1 MRLNLFSCIIITL
14 RWFRGVLSME
24 FYVRKG
30 SLPELIVV
38 FSPVNIPTGKFG
50 FSRYLKNETR
60 HILFF
65 NCENTWYVDCIDE
78 MHSIVLQ
85 VIEELAPEH
94 VVFYGASMGGYAAMR
109 IGGLFPEYPSFIFGS
124 EIKLYIP
131 GSLSQKQATIKMK
144 NVDLTEFEELDFSN
158 TVALFGIYDPIDL
171 IQYQISLDLG
181 FHSTIPVR
189 SPHAVHEELYYR
201 GLSEKLTQSRTCEEF
216 VNNIPIN
223 FYDKNTPIEQAN
235 FFYEM
240 YFNYKLNNS
249 KEKLERIENIKHPAA
264 YWVMLKNVINTR
276 NITALNQIES
286 DLIRYFK
293 EESEGFSM
301 PAKFSKHIN
310 SIRKKLTEEQN

>member
-1 MRLNLFSCIIITL
+1 MEYYLRKGRLPEIII
-14 RWFRGVLSME
+14 
-24 FYVRKG
+24 
-30 SLPELIVV
+30 V

-50 FSRYLKNETR
+50 FSRYLKNEAR

-85 VIEELAPEH
+85 VIEELTPEH

-131 GSLSQKQATIKMK
+131 GSLSQKQATIKMD
-144 NVDLTEFEELDFSN
+144 NVDLTGFEELDFSN
-158 TVALFGIYDPIDL
+158 TVALFGIYEPIDL
-171 IQYQISLDLG
+171 IQYKISLDLG

-201 GLSEKLTQSRTCEEF
+201 ELSEKLTQSRTCEEF

-223 FYDKNTPIEQAN
+223 FYDENTPLEQADS
-235 FFYEM
+235 FYEM
-240 YFNYKLNNS
+240 FFNYKLNNS
-249 KEKLERIENIKHPAA
+249 KEKLELIQNINHPTA
-264 YWVMLKNVINTR
+264 YWVLLKTVLYTKKSSE
-276 NITALNQIES
+276 LNKIEKN
-286 DLIRYFK
+286 LIRYFE
-293 EESEGFSM
+293 EESEGYSM
-301 PAKFSKHIN
+301 PAKFPKQIS
-310 SIRKKLTEEQN
+310 SIRKKLFNDKESIDH

>member
-1 MRLNLFSCIIITL
+1 
-14 RWFRGVLSME
+14 ME
-24 FYVRKG
+24 YYLRKG
-30 SLPELIVV
+30 RLPELIIV

-50 FSRYLKNETR
+50 FSRYLKNEAR

-85 VIEELAPEH
+85 VIEELTPEH

-131 GSLSQKQATIKMK
+131 GSLSQKQATIKMD
-144 NVDLTEFEELDFSN
+144 NVDLTGFEELDFSN
-158 TVALFGIYDPIDL
+158 TVALFGIYEPIDL
-171 IQYQISLDLG
+171 IQYKISLDLG

-201 GLSEKLTQSRTCEEF
+201 ELSEKLTQSRTCEEF

-223 FYDKNTPIEQAN
+223 FYDENTPLEQADSLYQM
-235 FFYEM
+235 F
-240 YFNYKLNNS
+240 FNYKLNNS
-249 KEKLERIENIKHPAA
+249 KEKLELIQNINHPTA
-264 YWVMLKNVINTR
+264 YWVLLKTVLYTKKSSE
-276 NITALNQIES
+276 LNKIE
-286 DLIRYFK
+286 K
-293 EESEGFSM
+293 
-301 PAKFSKHIN
+301 
-310 SIRKKLTEEQN
+310 T

>member
-1 MRLNLFSCIIITL
+1 
-14 RWFRGVLSME
+14 ME
-24 FYVRKG
+24 FYLRKG
-30 SLPELIVV
+30 GLPELIIV

-50 FSRYLKNETR
+50 FSRYLKNEAR

-85 VIEELAPEH
+85 VIEELTPEH

-131 GSLSQKQATIKMK
+131 GSLSQKQATIKMD
-144 NVDLTEFEELDFSN
+144 NVDLTGFEELDFSN
-158 TVALFGIYDPIDL
+158 TVALFGIYEPIDL
-171 IQYQISLDLG
+171 IQYKISLDLG

-201 GLSEKLTQSRTCEEF
+201 ELSEKLTQSRTCEEF

-223 FYDKNTPIEQAN
+223 FYDENTPLEQADSL
-235 FFYEM
+235 YEM
-240 YFNYKLNNS
+240 FFNYKLNNS
-249 KEKLERIENIKHPAA
+249 KEKLELIQNINHPTA
-264 YWVMLKNVINTR
+264 YWVLLKTVLYTKKSSE
-276 NITALNQIES
+276 LNKIEKN
-286 DLIRYFK
+286 LIRYFE
-293 EESEGFSM
+293 EESEGYSM
-301 PAKFSKHIN
+301 PAKFPKQIS
-310 SIRKKLTEEQN
+310 SIRKKLFNDKESIDH

>member
-1 MRLNLFSCIIITL
+1 
-14 RWFRGVLSME
+14 ME
-24 FYVRKG
+24 YYLRKG
-30 SLPELIVV
+30 RLPELIIV

-50 FSRYLKNETR
+50 FSRYLKNEAR

-85 VIEELAPEH
+85 VIEELTPEH

-131 GSLSQKQATIKMK
+131 GSLSQKQATIKMD
-144 NVDLTEFEELDFSN
+144 NVDLTGFEELDFSN
-158 TVALFGIYDPIDL
+158 TVALFGIYEPIDL
-171 IQYQISLDLG
+171 IQYKISLDLG

-201 GLSEKLTQSRTCEEF
+201 ELSEKLTQSRTCEEF

-223 FYDKNTPIEQAN
+223 FYDENTPLEQADSLYQM
-235 FFYEM
+235 F
-240 YFNYKLNNS
+240 FNYKLNNS
-249 KEKLERIENIKHPAA
+249 KEKLELIQNINHPTA
-264 YWVMLKNVINTR
+264 YWVLLKTVLYTKNNSE
-276 NITALNQIES
+276 LNQIEKN
-286 DLIRYFK
+286 LIRYFE
-293 EESEGFSM
+293 EESEGYSM
-301 PAKFSKHIN
+301 PAKFPKQIS
-310 SIRKKLTEEQN
+310 SIRKKLFNDKESIDH

>member
-1 MRLNLFSCIIITL
+1 
-14 RWFRGVLSME
+14 ME
-24 FYVRKG
+24 FYLRKG
-30 SLPELIVV
+30 GLPELIIV

-50 FSRYLKNETR
+50 FSRYLKNEAR

-85 VIEELAPEH
+85 VIEELTPEH

-131 GSLSQKQATIKMK
+131 GSLSQKQATIKMD
-144 NVDLTEFEELDFSN
+144 NVDLTGFEELDFSN
-158 TVALFGIYDPIDL
+158 TVALFGIYEPIDL
-171 IQYQISLDLG
+171 IQYKISLDLG

-201 GLSEKLTQSRTCEEF
+201 ELSEKLTQSRTCEEF

-223 FYDKNTPIEQAN
+223 FYDENTPLEQADSLYQM
-235 FFYEM
+235 F
-240 YFNYKLNNS
+240 FNYKLNNS
-249 KEKLERIENIKHPAA
+249 KEKLELIQNINHPTA
-264 YWVMLKNVINTR
+264 YWVLLKTILYTKKSSE
-276 NITALNQIES
+276 LNKIEKN
-286 DLIRYFK
+286 LIRYFE
-293 EESEGFSM
+293 EESEGYSM
-301 PAKFSKHIN
+301 PAKFPKQIS
-310 SIRKKLTEEQN
+310 SIRKKLFNDKESIDH

>member
-1 MRLNLFSCIIITL
+1 
-14 RWFRGVLSME
+14 ME
-24 FYVRKG
+24 YYLRKG
-30 SLPELIVV
+30 RLPELIIV

-50 FSRYLKNETR
+50 FSRYLKNEAR

-85 VIEELAPEH
+85 VIEELTPEH

-131 GSLSQKQATIKMK
+131 GSLSQKQATIKMD
-144 NVDLTEFEELDFSN
+144 NVDLTGFEELDFSN
-158 TVALFGIYDPIDL
+158 TVALFGIYEPIDL
-171 IQYQISLDLG
+171 IQYKISLDLG

-201 GLSEKLTQSRTCEEF
+201 ELSEKLTQSRTCEEF

-223 FYDKNTPIEQAN
+223 FYDENTPLEQADS
-235 FFYEM
+235 FYEM
-240 YFNYKLNNS
+240 FFNYKLNNS
-249 KEKLERIENIKHPAA
+249 KEKLELIQNINHPTA
-264 YWVMLKNVINTR
+264 YWVLLKTVLYTKNSSE
-276 NITALNQIES
+276 LNKIEKN
-286 DLIRYFK
+286 LIRYFE
-293 EESEGFSM
+293 EESEGYSM
-301 PAKFSKHIN
+301 PAKFPKQIS
-310 SIRKKLTEEQN
+310 SIRKKLFNDKESIDH

>member
-1 MRLNLFSCIIITL
+1 
-14 RWFRGVLSME
+14 ME
-24 FYVRKG
+24 FHLRKG
-30 SLPELIVV
+30 RLPELIIV

-50 FSRYLKNETR
+50 FSRYLKNEAR

-85 VIEELAPEH
+85 VIEELTPEH

-131 GSLSQKQATIKMK
+131 GSLSQKQATIKMN

-158 TVALFGIYDPIDL
+158 TVALFGIYEPIDL
-171 IQYQISLDLG
+171 IQYKISLDLG

-201 GLSEKLTQSRTCEEF
+201 ELSEKLTQSRTCEEF

-223 FYDKNTPIEQAN
+223 FYDENTPLEHAD

-240 YFNYKLNNS
+240 FFNYKLNNS
-249 KEKLERIENIKHPAA
+249 KEKLGIIENIDHPTA
-264 YWVMLKNVINTR
+264 YWVLLKTVLYTKNSSELNKIER
-276 NITALNQIES
+276 NI
-286 DLIRYFK
+286 IRYFE
-293 EESEGFSM
+293 EESEGYSM
-301 PAKFSKHIN
+301 PAKFPKQIS
-310 SIRKKLTEEQN
+310 SIRKKLFNDVESINH

>member
-1 MRLNLFSCIIITL
+1 
-14 RWFRGVLSME
+14 ME
-24 FYVRKG
+24 YYLRKG
-30 SLPELIVV
+30 RLPELIIV

-50 FSRYLKNETR
+50 FSRYLKNEAR

-85 VIEELAPEH
+85 VIEELTPEH

-131 GSLSQKQATIKMK
+131 GSLSQKQATIKMD
-144 NVDLTEFEELDFSN
+144 NVDLTGFEELDFSN
-158 TVALFGIYDPIDL
+158 TVALFGIYEPIDL
-171 IQYQISLDLG
+171 IQYKISLDLG

-201 GLSEKLTQSRTCEEF
+201 ELSEKLTQSRTCEEF

-223 FYDKNTPIEQAN
+223 FYDENTPLEQADSLYQM
-235 FFYEM
+235 F
-240 YFNYKLNNS
+240 FNYKLNNS
-249 KEKLERIENIKHPAA
+249 KEKLELIQNINHPTA
-264 YWVMLKNVINTR
+264 YWVLLKTVLYTKKSSE
-276 NITALNQIES
+276 LNKIEKN
-286 DLIRYFK
+286 LIRYFE
-293 EESEGFSM
+293 EESEGYSM
-301 PAKFSKHIN
+301 PAKFPKQIS
-310 SIRKKLTEEQN
+310 SIRKKLFNDKESIDH

>member
-1 MRLNLFSCIIITL
+1 MEYYLRKGRLPEIII
-14 RWFRGVLSME
+14 
-24 FYVRKG
+24 
-30 SLPELIVV
+30 V

-50 FSRYLKNETR
+50 FSRYLKNEAR

-85 VIEELAPEH
+85 VIEELTPEH

-131 GSLSQKQATIKMK
+131 GSLSQKQATIKMD
-144 NVDLTEFEELDFSN
+144 NVDLTGFEELDFSN
-158 TVALFGIYDPIDL
+158 TVALFGIYEPIDL
-171 IQYQISLDLG
+171 IQYKISLDLG

-201 GLSEKLTQSRTCEEF
+201 ELSEKLTQSRTCEEF

-223 FYDKNTPIEQAN
+223 FYDENTPLEQADSLYQM
-235 FFYEM
+235 F
-240 YFNYKLNNS
+240 FNYKLNNS
-249 KEKLERIENIKHPAA
+249 KEKLELIQNINHPTA
-264 YWVMLKNVINTR
+264 YWVLLKTVLYTKKSSE
-276 NITALNQIES
+276 LNKIEKN
-286 DLIRYFK
+286 LIRYFE
-293 EESEGFSM
+293 EESEGYSM
-301 PAKFSKHIN
+301 PAKFPKQIS
-310 SIRKKLTEEQN
+310 SIRKKLFNDKESIDH

>member
-1 MRLNLFSCIIITL
+1 
-14 RWFRGVLSME
+14 ME
-24 FYVRKG
+24 YYLRKG
-30 SLPELIVV
+30 RLPELIIV

-50 FSRYLKNETR
+50 FSRYLKNEAR

-85 VIEELAPEH
+85 VIEELTPEH

-131 GSLSQKQATIKMK
+131 GSLSQKQATIKMD
-144 NVDLTEFEELDFSN
+144 NVDLTGFEELDFSN
-158 TVALFGIYDPIDL
+158 TVALFGIYEPIDL
-171 IQYQISLDLG
+171 IQYKISLDLG

-201 GLSEKLTQSRTCEEF
+201 ELSEKLTQSRTCEEF

-223 FYDKNTPIEQAN
+223 FYDENTPLEQADSLYQM
-235 FFYEM
+235 F
-240 YFNYKLNNS
+240 FNYKLNNS
-249 KEKLERIENIKHPAA
+249 KEKLELIQNINHPTA
-264 YWVMLKNVINTR
+264 YWVLLKTVLYTKNSSE
-276 NITALNQIES
+276 LNKIEKN
-286 DLIRYFK
+286 LIRYFE
-293 EESEGFSM
+293 EESEGYSM
-301 PAKFSKHIN
+301 PAKFPKQIS
-310 SIRKKLTEEQN
+310 SIRKKLFNDKESIDH

>member
-1 MRLNLFSCIIITL
+1 
-14 RWFRGVLSME
+14 ME
-24 FYVRKG
+24 FHLKKG
-30 SLPELIVV
+30 KLPELIIV

-50 FSRYLKNETR
+50 FSRYLKNEAR

-65 NCENTWYVDCIDE
+65 NCKNTWYVDCIDE

-85 VIEELAPEH
+85 VIEELSPEH

-144 NVDLTEFEELDFSN
+144 NVDLTGFEELDFSN
-158 TVALFGIYDPIDL
+158 TVALFGIYEPIDL
-171 IQYQISLDLG
+171 IQYKISLNLG

-201 GLSEKLTQSRTCEEF
+201 ELSEKLTQSRTCEEF

-223 FYDKNTPIEQAN
+223 FYDENTPLEQADL
-235 FFYEM
+235 FYEM
-240 YFNYKLNNS
+240 FFNFKLNNS
-249 KEKLERIENIKHPAA
+249 KENLEIIENINHPTA
-264 YWVMLKNVINTR
+264 YWVLLKTILYTKNSSE
-276 NITALNQIES
+276 LNKIEKN
-286 DLIRYFK
+286 LVRYFE
-293 EESEGFSM
+293 EESEGYSM
-301 PAKFSKHIN
+301 PAKFPKQIIA
-310 SIRKKLTEEQN
+310 IRKKLLNDKKSVEH

>member
-1 MRLNLFSCIIITL
+1 
-14 RWFRGVLSME
+14 ME
-24 FYVRKG
+24 FHLKKG
-30 SLPELIVV
+30 KLPELIIV

-50 FSRYLKNETR
+50 FSGYLKNEAR

-65 NCENTWYVDCIDE
+65 NCKNTWYVDCIDE

-85 VIEELAPEH
+85 VMEELSPEH

-144 NVDLTEFEELDFSN
+144 NVDLTGLEELDFSN
-158 TVALFGIYDPIDL
+158 TVALFGIYEPIDL
-171 IQYQISLDLG
+171 IQYKISLNLG

-201 GLSEKLTQSRTCEEF
+201 ELSEKLTQSRTCEEF

-223 FYDKNTPIEQAN
+223 FYDENTPLEQADLFYDIFFN
-235 FFYEM
+235 F
-240 YFNYKLNNS
+240 KLNNS
-249 KEKLERIENIKHPAA
+249 KEKLEIIENINHPTA
-264 YWVMLKNVINTR
+264 YWVLLKTILYTKNSSE
-276 NITALNQIES
+276 LNKIEKN
-286 DLIRYFK
+286 LVRYFE
-293 EESEGFSM
+293 EESEGYSM
-301 PAKFSKHIN
+301 PAKFPKQIIA
-310 SIRKKLTEEQN
+310 IRKKLLNDKKSVEH

>member
-1 MRLNLFSCIIITL
+1 
-14 RWFRGVLSME
+14 ME
-24 FYVRKG
+24 FHLRKG
-30 SLPELIVV
+30 RLPELIIV

-65 NCENTWYVDCIDE
+65 NCENTWYVDCIDK
-78 MHSIVLQ
+78 MHSVVLQ
-85 VIEELAPEH
+85 VIEELSPKH

-131 GSLSQKQATIKMK
+131 GSLSQKQATIKMN

-158 TVALFGIYDPIDL
+158 TVALFGIYEPIDL
-171 IQYQISLDLG
+171 IQYKISLDLG

-201 GLSEKLTQSRTCEEF
+201 ELSEKLTQSRTCEEF
-216 VNNIPIN
+216 VDNIPIN
-223 FYDKNTPIEQAN
+223 FYDENTPLEHAD

-240 YFNYKLNNS
+240 FFNYKLNNS
-249 KEKLERIENIKHPAA
+249 KEKLGIIENIDHPTA
-264 YWVMLKNVINTR
+264 YWVLLKTVLYTKNSSELNKIER
-276 NITALNQIES
+276 NI
-286 DLIRYFK
+286 IRYFE
-293 EESEGFSM
+293 EESEGYSM
-301 PAKFSKHIN
+301 PAKFSKQIS
-310 SIRKKLTEEQN
+310 SIRKKLFNDMESINH

>member
-1 MRLNLFSCIIITL
+1 
-14 RWFRGVLSME
+14 ME
-24 FYVRKG
+24 YYLRKG
-30 SLPELIVV
+30 RLPELIIV

-50 FSRYLKNETR
+50 FSRYLKNEAR

-85 VIEELAPEH
+85 VIEELTPEH

-131 GSLSQKQATIKMK
+131 GSLSQKQATIKMD
-144 NVDLTEFEELDFSN
+144 NVDLTGFEELDFSN
-158 TVALFGIYDPIDL
+158 TVALFGIYEPIDL
-171 IQYQISLDLG
+171 IQYKISLDLG

-201 GLSEKLTQSRTCEEF
+201 ELSEKLTQSRTCEEF

-223 FYDKNTPIEQAN
+223 FYDENTPLEQADSLYQM
-235 FFYEM
+235 F
-240 YFNYKLNNS
+240 FNYKLNNS
-249 KEKLERIENIKHPAA
+249 KEKLELIQNINHPTA
-264 YWVMLKNVINTR
+264 YWVLLKTVLYTKNNSE
-276 NITALNQIES
+276 LNKIEKN
-286 DLIRYFK
+286 LIRYFE
-293 EESEGFSM
+293 EESEGYSM
-301 PAKFSKHIN
+301 PAKFPKQIS
-310 SIRKKLTEEQN
+310 SIRKKLFNDKESIDH